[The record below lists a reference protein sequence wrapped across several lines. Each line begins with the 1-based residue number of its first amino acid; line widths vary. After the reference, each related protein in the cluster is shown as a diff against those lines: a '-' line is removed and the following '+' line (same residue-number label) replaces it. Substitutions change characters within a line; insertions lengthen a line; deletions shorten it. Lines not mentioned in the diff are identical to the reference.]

1 MDLNPIDQETQQSA
15 SAAQLRAGFA
25 ALRFQGPLEKEFQE
39 AYLEQVLPRGRIS
52 GLVALVLLL
61 TLICIDF
68 LVGDAASLET
78 NTIRLGIL
86 VPILVLMLIAMHL
99 PALKNQYTVVVAV
112 GVTAF
117 GLVAEFSCIRS
128 SLQGDSFLL
137 AGMVLVVVYA
147 CLFLGLFFNQSVMVA
162 TVLVTSFVG
171 MGLVMDMPLDGLFY
185 TTAILSTAAIISVLS
200 AYTLEHALRTNY
212 LETRLLNELAERDG
226 LTGLYNRRYRLLQG
240 LQRRIWPSSWRRLPE
255 AGCPNHCAGG
265 EASV

>member
-15 SAAQLRAGFA
+15 SAAQLKAGFA

-99 PALKNQYTVVVAV
+99 PALKNHYTVVVAV
-112 GVTAF
+112 GVT
-117 GLVAEFSCIRS
+117 IR
-128 SLQGDSFLL
+128 
-137 AGMVLVVVYA
+137 AGSRVQLH
-147 CLFLGLFFNQSVMVA
+147 S
-162 TVLVTSFVG
+162 
-171 MGLVMDMPLDGLFY
+171 
-185 TTAILSTAAIISVLS
+185 ISTAGG
-200 AYTLEHALRTNY
+200 
-212 LETRLLNELAERDG
+212 LL
-226 LTGLYNRRYRLLQG
+226 
-240 LQRRIWPSSWRRLPE
+240 P
-255 AGCPNHCAGG
+255 AGG
-265 EASV
+265 HGAGRGLCLSVSRPFL